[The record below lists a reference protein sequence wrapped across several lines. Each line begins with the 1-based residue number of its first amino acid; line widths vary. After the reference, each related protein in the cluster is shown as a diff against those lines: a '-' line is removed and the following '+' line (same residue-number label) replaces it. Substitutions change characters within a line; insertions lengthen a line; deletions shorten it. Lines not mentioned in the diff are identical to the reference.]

1 LRSGYDAALSQA
13 YEELASLAP
22 ETVCER
28 SGVRYS
34 DGEYYLQWLSEEK
47 ALSKASTAHKIV
59 WIHYMTTRGIKD
71 PSGRLM
77 PYRDAPGGALFYDA
91 NFTKRV
97 IRPFVKTFGN
107 DLQSLYNVGEVFGGQ
122 KVNNGDASIVLK
134 VLPYMPITYIL
145 WSGDEEFE
153 PTASVLFDE
162 TAKSWLCAE
171 DLVILASLSVYEL
184 IGYKKSNFK

>member
-1 LRSGYDAALSQA
+1 LH
-13 YEELASLAP
+13 
-22 ETVCER
+22 
-28 SGVRYS
+28 
-34 DGEYYLQWLSEEK
+34 WLSEEK
-47 ALSKASTAHKIV
+47 PLSQASTAHKIV
-59 WIHYMTTRGIKD
+59 WLHYLIAQGEKIPK
-71 PSGRLM
+71 GRLM

-97 IRPFVKTFGN
+97 IRPFVKTFGS
-107 DLQSLYNVGEVFGGQ
+107 DPEILYNVGEVFGGQ
-122 KVNNGDASIVLK
+122 KVNNGDASIKLK

-153 PTASVLFDE
+153 PTGSVLFDE